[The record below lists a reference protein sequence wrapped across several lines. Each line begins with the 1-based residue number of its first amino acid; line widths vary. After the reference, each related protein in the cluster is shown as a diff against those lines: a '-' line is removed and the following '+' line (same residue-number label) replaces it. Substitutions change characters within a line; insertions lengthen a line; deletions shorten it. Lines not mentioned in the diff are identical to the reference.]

1 MTPPHHLFEELA
13 AALVDRCRR
22 AGIELTDEQARD
34 VLWEAGV
41 ADLAEDLALAR
52 AVIEAADGF
61 HPVARFFAEGSAER
75 EFIERTLREAR
86 EPTAAGPGG
95 AQPPATAPADR

>member
-1 MTPPHHLFEELA
+1 MTPAPHPFEELT

-22 AGIELTDEQARD
+22 AGLELTDDQARD

-75 EFIERTLREAR
+75 EFIERTLRAAR
-86 EPTAAGPGG
+86 QGTGERIGG
-95 AQPPATAPADR
+95 DQPPAAAPADR

>member
-1 MTPPHHLFEELA
+1 MAPAHCPFEELA

-22 AGIELTDEQARD
+22 AGFEVTDEQVRD

-61 HPVARFFAEGSAER
+61 HPVARFFADGSAER

-86 EPTAAGPGG
+86 EGGPGG
-95 AQPPATAPADR
+95 